1 MATKITLSV
10 DQQVADSAKAFAQ
23 RNGKTLSGL
32 VEDYLRTLTISDNV
46 KAMMGVIK
54 LTDDFDY
61 KLAIGDA
68 MTKKVKLL

>member
-1 MATKITLSV
+1 MATKITLSI
-10 DQQVADSAKAFAQ
+10 DKQVANSAKAFAQ

-61 KLAIGDA
+61 KLAIGDVMA
-68 MTKKVKLL
+68 KKVKLL